1 MLILR
6 NFDINQCWFSNIG
19 VINADSQKYYH
30 WLMLI
35 ADSLLT
41 LDDADSALLRL
52 MIISITMIII
62 ITTMI
67 NNHLGDSIW
76 AAAGTILAALS
87 RAFNMIVNWLL

>member
-1 MLILR
+1 
-6 NFDINQCWFSNIG
+6 
-19 VINADSQKYYH
+19 
-30 WLMLI
+30 MLI

-52 MIISITMIII
+52 MFISITMIII

-67 NNHLGDSIW
+67 KNHLGDSIW

-87 RAFNMIVNWLL
+87 RAFNMIVNCLL